1 MRWLPMRANETA
13 GIVKPFHSITPSTE
27 NTTMKKSAL
36 CLPAIL
42 LATFA
47 LGSLPMGCESE
58 PKLPPEE
65 QAKILKGEAEGTI
78 ERCKTKFPA
87 TAKEFSSAYGYAVY
101 PEIGK
106 GGLVVGGFRGTG
118 LVYEGGKLVAKS
130 VVGGGT
136 IGAQIGGQAYAQV
149 IFFKDKMAFERFQR
163 GETAFQAGASA
174 VAANAGASTA
184 IDYKNGVAVVAFGA
198 EGLMLEGVIGGQT
211 FSFEPIK

>member
-1 MRWLPMRANETA
+1 
-13 GIVKPFHSITPSTE
+13 
-27 NTTMKKSAL
+27 MKKTAL
-36 CLPAIL
+36 CLPAMIL
-42 LATFA
+42 AGISLSA
-47 LGSLPMGCESE
+47 LPMGCDSAS
-58 PKLPPEE
+58 KLPPAE
-65 QAKILKGEAEGTI
+65 QAAILKDDAQGTI

-87 TAKEFSSAYGYAVY
+87 TAKEFTNAYGYAVY

-118 LVYEGGKLVAKS
+118 LVYEGGKLVANS

-136 IGAQIGGQAYAQV
+136 IGAQIGGQSYAQV
-149 IFFKDKMAFERFQR
+149 IFFKDKMAFDRFKR

-198 EGLMLEGVIGGQT
+198 EGLMVEGVIGGQT
-211 FSFEPIK
+211 FTFEPIK

>member
-1 MRWLPMRANETA
+1 
-13 GIVKPFHSITPSTE
+13 
-27 NTTMKKSAL
+27 MKKTAL

-42 LATFA
+42 LASFA
-47 LGSLPMGCESE
+47 LSALPMGCDSDS
-58 PKLPPEE
+58 KLPPAE
-65 QAKILKGEAEGTI
+65 QAQILKDDAQGTI
-78 ERCKTKFPA
+78 ERCKAKFPA
-87 TAKEFSSAYGYAVY
+87 TVKEFSSAYGYAVY

-149 IFFKDKMAFERFQR
+149 IFFKDKMSFDRFKR

-198 EGLMLEGVIGGQT
+198 EGLMVEGVIGGQT
-211 FSFEPIK
+211 FSFDPIK